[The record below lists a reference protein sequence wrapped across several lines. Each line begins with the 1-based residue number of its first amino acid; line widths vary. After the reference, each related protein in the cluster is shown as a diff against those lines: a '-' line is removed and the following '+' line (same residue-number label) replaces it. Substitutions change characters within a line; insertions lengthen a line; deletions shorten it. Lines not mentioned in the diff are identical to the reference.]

1 MKRELKVAV
10 IAAAVTLTLSGCASN
25 SNSDSVE
32 SLPLETNQSQTAIQ
46 IDKVKQ
52 SIDAAE
58 KVLVS
63 TKEIE
68 LDWFATKAVTDAKQA
83 LAEAKEYYKEFELD
97 PSEANSSSGFFSS
110 KTNIQAA
117 EEGIAKFNAHIN
129 KAKSIRTEV
138 LTILEEAFSYHNQ
151 LKEIDAAK
159 HYPTTA
165 SQLESELKRLVDDVA
180 NENIDDAIN
189 GQPKL
194 VTKQRALEVKTVTK
208 IYLSDAQQELK
219 RLKLAKI
226 DMHAPKTLSQAAAA
240 VTAAKAFIAAEPRAT
255 TQIIDKVDEAVF
267 SLKHAEQIATVVKK
281 LKAMPE
287 SDYERHVLSYEK
299 ILLNITLALGADDMR
314 DQALTKQGEGL
325 VQYIKDNLKNE
336 QETML
341 AQQKLRQDLKD
352 QRARA
357 ALLEEKVGKLSAQ
370 LIIAKQAAETVPTL
384 ETPAVAPAKQA
395 AVETEVKAETPQP
408 AQPAQPAQPEAI
420 TEPTTVDTEDAS
432 SQEG

>member
-1 MKRELKVAV
+1 MKRELKVAA

-25 SNSDSVE
+25 SSSDSE
-32 SLPLETNQSQTAIQ
+32 ASLPLETNQSETAIQ
-46 IDKVKQ
+46 IDQMKQ

-58 KVLVS
+58 KVLAS
-63 TKEIE
+63 TKETE
-68 LDWFATKAVTDAKQA
+68 LDWFATKSVSEAKQA
-83 LAEAKEYYKEFELD
+83 LAEAKEYYGEFELD

-117 EEGIAKFNAHIN
+117 EEGIAKFNAHIS
-129 KAKSIRTEV
+129 KAKSIRAEV
-138 LTILEEAFSYHNQ
+138 LTILEEAFSYRTQ

-159 HYPTTA
+159 YYPTTA
-165 SQLESELKRLVDDVA
+165 RQLESQLKRLVDDVA
-180 NENIDDAIN
+180 NENTDDAIN

-208 IYLSDAQQELK
+208 IYLSDAQKELK

-226 DMHAPKTLSQAAAA
+226 GMHAPKTLSQAAAA

-255 TQIIDKVDEAVF
+255 SQIISKVDEAVF
-267 SLKHAEQIATVVKK
+267 SLNHAEQIATVVKK

-299 ILLNITLALGADDMR
+299 ILLNITMALGAEDMR
-314 DQALTKQGEGL
+314 DQPLTQQGRDL
-325 VQYIKDNLKNE
+325 VQHIKDNLKSE

-341 AQQKLRQDLKD
+341 AQQKLRRDLKD
-352 QRARA
+352 QQTRA
-357 ALLEEKVGKLSAQ
+357 ALLEEKVAKLSAQ
-370 LIIAKQAAETVPTL
+370 LTVAKQAAEAVP
-384 ETPAVAPAKQA
+384 APAPQAPVAAAAPTKSA
-395 AVETEVKAETPQP
+395 AVEANTNTEAPQP
-408 AQPAQPAQPEAI
+408 VQSEAVAEPVDAAPEEA
-420 TEPTTVDTEDAS
+420 T